1 MYFAP
6 SVRCGVSEG
15 EGGGAGVT
23 SLHKSNR
30 YVPPQRL
37 CFLCGVSKKE
47 RLRCE
52 FEIDFK
58 KTFRWRSNLSN
69 DNITVLPLPGLKTG
83 IDFKRQV

>member
-15 EGGGAGVT
+15 EGGAGVT
-23 SLHKSNR
+23 SLHKSNS

-37 CFLCGVSKKE
+37 WFLCGVSKKE